1 MKTPQYSNPYTHPV
15 ATPRVV
21 AANTHG
27 HLGWTLTCS
36 RQTEPLVPGCILS
49 AIILSCSFPLGCS
62 HMISPAQGPGS
73 FVGVWMWIC
82 PSLSHPGLQKI
93 VCPLTT
99 PHASASG
106 PNPPVN
112 RRAEEPVHL
121 TPCKGG
127 SGPQGTAGEKGDII
141 YSGASEDLPTRGRKQ
156 HLPEALP

>member
-1 MKTPQYSNPYTHPV
+1 MKTPQYSNPYTRPV
-15 ATPRVV
+15 ATRRVV

-49 AIILSCSFPLGCS
+49 AIILSCSFPLGCL
-62 HMISPAQGPGS
+62 HTISPAQGPGS

-112 RRAEEPVHL
+112 RRAGPPYPLQGREW
-121 TPCKGG
+121 T
-127 SGPQGTAGEKGDII
+127 SGDC
-141 YSGASEDLPTRGRKQ
+141 GR
-156 HLPEALP
+156 ER